1 MQSTF
6 VINLARIAIIIAVLA
21 LWEVLSRTGIVNPR
35 LLPSAS
41 DTFVTLGDLLQRAA
55 VRKDLMVTAT
65 EVLAAFALAVPF
77 GAVIGFLVAENR
89 YFADVAKPLLFFAFS
104 IPKSIFLPMF
114 ILVFG
119 VGFAQKVGFGF
130 FSTIFI
136 VIMSTTTAVESVKV
150 EHLTV
155 ARSYGATPWRDR
167 VPGLSAEHAAGP
179 AGGVA
184 DLHDLQPHRRDFGR
198 DVRLARRHR
207 SPDRDLG
214 RELPD
219 EAAPRRRRDGRRDRH
234 DLQRTCQMGGN
245 AMQPLANVTPLKPAA
260 RAGAIEVKNVG
271 QVFKTRSQDVVA
283 LEDVS
288 LEVKPGRFVVLVGPS
303 GCGKSTLLM
312 MMAGLRQ
319 QTSGTITISGAP
331 ILQPDPDRV
340 GVVFQEASLFP
351 WLTAED
357 NVEFP
362 LALRGVPKAE
372 RRAKAQDALKLVG
385 LDGFGRRHPHEL
397 SGGMKQRVSIA
408 RGLVQDPP
416 VLLMDEP
423 FAALDEQTRMTMGD
437 ELLRIWAATG
447 KTVVFVTHSL
457 TEAVYLADEVIVMSA
472 RPGRIVDHLQ
482 VQLPRPRTYEML
494 SGDAFGALRDR
505 IWRHIRK
512 SA

>member
-1 MQSTF
+1 M
-6 VINLARIAIIIAVLA
+6 
-21 LWEVLSRTGIVNPR
+21 
-35 LLPSAS
+35 
-41 DTFVTLGDLLQRAA
+41 
-55 VRKDLMVTAT
+55 
-65 EVLAAFALAVPF
+65 
-77 GAVIGFLVAENR
+77 
-89 YFADVAKPLLFFAFS
+89 
-104 IPKSIFLPMF
+104 
-114 ILVFG
+114 
-119 VGFAQKVGFGF
+119 
-130 FSTIFI
+130 
-136 VIMSTTTAVESVKV
+136 
-150 EHLTV
+150 
-155 ARSYGATPWRDR
+155 
-167 VPGLSAEHAAGP
+167 
-179 AGGVA
+179 
-184 DLHDLQPHRRDFGR
+184 GR
-198 DVRLARRHR
+198 
-207 SPDRDLG
+207 
-214 RELPD
+214 
-219 EAAPRRRRDGRRDRH
+219 
-234 DLQRTCQMGGN
+234 N
-245 AMQPLANVTPLKPAA
+245 AMQPLAKVTPLKPPG

-288 LEVKPGRFVVLVGPS
+288 LEIKPGRFAVLVGPS

-319 QTSGTITISGAP
+319 QTSGTITVSGAP
-331 ILQPDPDRV
+331 MPQPDPDRV
-340 GVVFQEASLFP
+340 GVVFQEPSLFP
-351 WLTAED
+351 WLTAEE

-372 RRAKAQDALKLVG
+372 RRARAQDALKLVG

-482 VQLPRPRTYEML
+482 VQLPRPRTYDML